1 MMSKSEPWITLRR
14 TYEDSL
20 KTLQDPL
27 KEVYI
32 AVENGETIAV
42 IILQMVGTFKG
53 YVQSIY
59 VDPEHRGQGIG
70 TTLLQFAE
78 ERIFKETSNVFICVS
93 SFNKSAIKLYQRLKY
108 KRVGELKDFMIR
120 GHSEI
125 LLRKTIGPL
134 SELHKKAQQ
143 NPS

>member
-1 MMSKSEPWITLRR
+1 MRR
-14 TYEDSL
+14 TYEDSF

-32 AVENGETIAV
+32 AVQNGEIIAV

-78 ERIFKETSNVFICVS
+78 ERIFKETPNVFICVS

>member
-1 MMSKSEPWITLRR
+1 M
-14 TYEDSL
+14 

-27 KEVYI
+27 KKVYI
-32 AVENGETIAV
+32 TVENGETIAV